1 MEYKLFKKVVTERFL
16 EFLPEEYKDAEIVIS
31 PIEKVNETLDGLSV
45 IPSQKGTAISPT
57 LYINGMY
64 EYYLKTSDLNDT
76 LAKSAESFMKAVEET
91 DNIDIELS
99 SLMDANAVKDKIV
112 FQIINTSQNKQMIEN
127 MPHRSFC
134 DLTLIYRIVV
144 KLDEDGLASIP
155 IHKDLEKELGIS
167 EEQMFRLAKKNT
179 RRLMP
184 PVIKPMSE
192 VVKEMLMLNGMPEE
206 VANVMVAELPSQQMY
221 VVNNNKKINGATN
234 IVYETVLH
242 ELAEQL
248 ETDLYIIL
256 SSIHEFIVAGTD
268 MGDPD
273 LLAQMVAV
281 FNMDVDLKD
290 RLSNQVYFYDRMLR
304 KVTNITDTP
313 NKRVDGILA

>member
-16 EFLPEEYKDAEIVIS
+16 EFLPEEYKDAEIIIR

-45 IPSQKGTAISPT
+45 IPSQKGTAISPA

-64 EYYLKTSDLNDT
+64 EYYLETKDLNDT
-76 LAKSAESFMKAVEET
+76 LAKSAESFMKAVEGT
-91 DNIDIELS
+91 DNIDIKLS

-112 FQIINTSQNKQMIEN
+112 FQLINTAQNKQMIEN

-155 IHKDLEKELGIS
+155 IRKDLEKELGIS

>member
-16 EFLPEEYKDAEIVIS
+16 EFLPEEYKDAEIIIR

-64 EYYLKTSDLNDT
+64 EYYLETKDLNDT
-76 LAKSAESFMKAVEET
+76 LAKSAESFMKAVEGT
-91 DNIDIELS
+91 DNIDIKLS

-112 FQIINTSQNKQMIEN
+112 FQLINTAQNKQMIEN

>member
-16 EFLPEEYKDAEIVIS
+16 EFLPEEYKDAEIIIR

-45 IPSQKGTAISPT
+45 IPSQKGTAISPA

-64 EYYLKTSDLNDT
+64 EYYLETKDLNDT
-76 LAKSAESFMKAVEET
+76 LAKSAESFMKAVEGT
-91 DNIDIELS
+91 DNIDIKLS

-112 FQIINTSQNKQMIEN
+112 FQLINTAQNKQMIEN

-155 IHKDLEKELGIS
+155 IRKDLEKELGIS

-221 VVNNNKKINGATN
+221 VVNNNKKINVATN